1 MLAAILILC
10 GVLALLWCSKND
22 SATPQEAAPSPE
34 KEVRIG
40 IAWRA
45 DTLSEFYT
53 NVVRAVKEVGGTP
66 VLLAQV
72 VPNGYQ
78 LADDALAPSY
88 TDEQGVLLQQYADE
102 VKTLAANG
110 SNVAEAVA
118 DVQAVIFT
126 GGEDISPT
134 LLRQPEPWHGIEAE
148 KDYNATRDVSD
159 YLTLS
164 YCLERDLPVLGLC
177 RGMQMLSVVSGAT
190 IIQDIPTYFA
200 SQGISYDY
208 LHRNQTEPGQYRDFA
223 PHDVEVTTH
232 ESLLYQITA
241 TDLIT
246 GAPSWHHQCVGSVS
260 GTPLRVS
267 GQTTTQGLPIIEV
280 VERTDKTFCLGLQ
293 FHPEAAIM
301 KHLNAASSAPEDSA
315 ATSTNAS
322 LFMTYDEAMLYFQA
336 LLNQAQTRRGQ

>member
-1 MLAAILILC
+1 MLGAILILC
-10 GVLALLWCSKND
+10 GVLALLWCNKSD

-53 NVVRAVKEVGGTP
+53 NVVRAVKEVGATP

-88 TDEQGVLLQQYADE
+88 TDEQGVLLQQYADG

-148 KDYNATRDVSD
+148 KDYSAERDVSD
-159 YLTLS
+159 FVLMS
-164 YCLERDLPVLGLC
+164 YCLEHDIPLMAIC
-177 RGMQMLSVVSGAT
+177 RSMQMLSVVSGAEVV
-190 IIQDIPTYFA
+190 QDLPTWFA
-200 SQGISYDY
+200 SQGKDY
-208 LHRNQTEPGQYRDFA
+208 RNEHKQAADADGHRDFA
-223 PHDVEVTTH
+223 PNDVQVEKG
-232 ESLLYQITA
+232 SILYGIVQA
-241 TDLIT
+241 DELE
-246 GAPSWHHQCVGSVS
+246 GCPCWHHQAVANVG
-260 GTPLRVS
+260 GTRLAVTAR
-267 GQTTTQGLPIIEV
+267 TTTEGVSMIEA
-280 VERTDKTFCLGLQ
+280 VERTDKTYAIGVQ
-293 FHPEAAIM
+293 FHPEISIQ
-301 KHLNAASSAPEDSA
+301 KKLD
-315 ATSTNAS
+315 
-322 LFMTYDEAMLYFQA
+322 DEANRQEYLDYDTA
-336 LLNQAQTRRGQ
+336 LALFKRLQEEGARQLAEDPDNLGLRPAA